1 MNSLKRLVI
10 FACMLVGNLATASPA
25 VVSLPSYHGDY
36 SQTSV
41 SGLSSGAFM
50 AVQYQVAYSAS
61 VVGAG
66 IVAGG
71 PYYCAAGNIF
81 YAGICMGQ
89 VPFVPPLASLMVTA
103 AKGFASAG
111 QIDPLSNLQH
121 AHIYVFSGTK
131 DTVVYQ
137 QAVNSTVDFFNEIG
151 VPAANL
157 KYVNKV
163 PAGHAL
169 ITPSFGNTCPANAT
183 PYISHCNVDKA
194 AYDQPGAL
202 LTYIYGTLN
211 PPAKKL
217 SGQIVAFNQN
227 EFAPATSTG
236 MADIAYAYV
245 PKSCAQG
252 ASCKVHV
259 AFHGCM
265 QSAETAGVG
274 DDFYGKTSYNNWA
287 DTNQI
292 IVLYPQVNAS
302 IPLNSGGCWDWY
314 GYTGPNYAL
323 KSGAQLT
330 AVNAMIHRLL
340 GQ

>member
-1 MNSLKRLVI
+1 MNSLKC
-10 FACMLVGNLATASPA
+10 FATALCLLVGTIAAATPTVA
-25 VVSLPSYHGDY
+25 SLPSYKGDY
-36 SQTSV
+36 TQTSV

-81 YAGICMGQ
+81 NASICMGQ
-89 VPFVPPLASLMVTA
+89 VPFVPPLASLMVASAQSFA
-103 AKGFASAG
+103 AAG
-111 QIDPLSNLQH
+111 QIDPLPNLQN
-121 AHIYVFSGTK
+121 AHVYVFSGTK
-131 DTVVYQ
+131 DTVVRQ
-137 QAVNSTVDFFNEIG
+137 QAVNSTVDFFHEIG
-151 VPAANL
+151 VPSANL
-157 KYVNKV
+157 KYVNNV
-163 PAGHAL
+163 PSGHAL
-169 ITPSFGNTCPANAT
+169 ITPSFGNTCPTNAT
-183 PYISHCNVDKA
+183 PYVSHCTVDKVG
-194 AYDQPGAL
+194 YDQPGAL
-202 LTYIYGTLN
+202 LTQIYGSLN
-211 PPAKKL
+211 PPAKSL
-217 SGQIVAFNQN
+217 SGKIVTFDHN
-227 EFAPATSTG
+227 EFAPALTTG
-236 MADIAYAYV
+236 MADKAYVYV

-287 DTNQI
+287 DTNNI
-292 IVLYPQVNAS
+292 MVLYPQVNATL
-302 IPLNSGGCWDWY
+302 PLNSGGCWDWY
-314 GYTGPNYAL
+314 GYTGPNYAW
-323 KSGAQLT
+323 KSGAQLS